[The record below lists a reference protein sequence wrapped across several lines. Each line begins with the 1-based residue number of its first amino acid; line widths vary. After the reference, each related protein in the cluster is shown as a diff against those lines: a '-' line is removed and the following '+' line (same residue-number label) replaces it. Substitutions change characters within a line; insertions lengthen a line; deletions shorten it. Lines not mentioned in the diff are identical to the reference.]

1 MGKSTQHW
9 TETEHD
15 FNRLKLLIESLVHFR
30 FMDESKLELIELILQ
45 TIYAEGLNFHGLDEP
60 SEYSIYEMY
69 LKTKDKFQFMQDFRN
84 AVEQCMSDSPD
95 NLSLSEIVLD
105 VIAQRHNQRYG
116 TYASMM

>member
-15 FNRLKLLIESLVHFR
+15 FNRLKLLIEGLVHFR

-69 LKTKDKFQFMQDFRN
+69 LKTKDKYSLVDIIGWIFFSPNLLKKYN
-84 AVEQCMSDSPD
+84 AAGRLMK
-95 NLSLSEIVLD
+95 
-105 VIAQRHNQRYG
+105 
-116 TYASMM
+116 